1 MKKFYIILLIVLISQ
16 VYVFSQCFNCTTHY
30 PLTTQSID
38 PCETKIVGTLPING
52 GYYTSYNVTQGI
64 TYTWSTC
71 GSNPLINTQLTLFQG
86 ASCGSGQIIAYND
99 DYCGTLSSIN
109 WTATFTGKVTLLV
122 SKYNCVDSSGFLN
135 LPVTLRWTAKD
146 NSGCPGDFCITKKP
160 FCTDTLYSFPA
171 GVNSGVGEAGP
182 SYCCLATTPNPVWY
196 YLYIDQ
202 PGNIEIH
209 IHSDVGQDLDFICWG
224 PFNDINT
231 PCQNSDF
238 YLTNSGTSCS
248 NHHSPGPSS
257 DYPGGYTVDCSYDPA
272 SEEWCYIPN
281 TQVGQYYILLI
292 TNYSNQP
299 TNIIFE
305 QTNAGQTGAGHTD
318 CNVVFCNISS
328 LTANPTT
335 CNTANNTYSV
345 SGTISFINPPT
356 SGQLIISDNSG
367 VSQTFN
373 APFNSPI
380 TYNLNGLISDG
391 TTHTISA
398 YFTNAPSCIRTVQY
412 TSPQLCSGCLA
423 NAGNDKTV
431 CGLTTNLSAQIM
443 SGNTSYQWSSTPG
456 INFANI
462 YSSTTSVTASAPGV
476 YSLTWNVTSTTG
488 VTCSDQVLITFVH
501 PNLSVSA
508 DPSNICAGSNSI
520 LSASGCNS
528 YYWSNGLSS
537 GSTKTVTPS
546 TTTTYSVTG
555 SANGCTNTATVTV
568 NVISAPTITVSAL
581 PTSVCPGASSV
592 LTASGASDYGWSH
605 GLGNGASKTVTPTVN
620 TTYTVTGTNGTCSAT
635 AAVTVTVNPA
645 PTLTVNATDNQLCTG
660 ESATL

>member
-488 VTCSDQVLITFVH
+488 VTCS
-501 PNLSVSA
+501 
-508 DPSNICAGSNSI
+508 
-520 LSASGCNS
+520 
-528 YYWSNGLSS
+528 
-537 GSTKTVTPS
+537 
-546 TTTTYSVTG
+546 
-555 SANGCTNTATVTV
+555 
-568 NVISAPTITVSAL
+568 
-581 PTSVCPGASSV
+581 
-592 LTASGASDYGWSH
+592 
-605 GLGNGASKTVTPTVN
+605 
-620 TTYTVTGTNGTCSAT
+620 
-635 AAVTVTVNPA
+635 
-645 PTLTVNATDNQLCTG
+645 
-660 ESATL
+660 